1 MSCMDIVAVE
11 NVTDDGTPKAHVTE
25 EEFCWQVEDVF
36 TPYVGMQFGDIEEAI
51 TFYNVYALAIGFDV
65 RKYTTKKWRDGAIKS
80 KLLVCNREGF
90 TPIIKENISN
100 EGNEVKQKRRTK
112 LKRMGCKA
120 RIRLFLK
127 NGVLLVDQFH
137 EGHNHELVSVK
148 DREFQKLS
156 KNILKFH
163 MGLIV
168 ANSRL
173 NIGATKTYR
182 MCKELVKGFE
192 NIGASLN
199 DFKNFQRDIKC
210 FVHERD
216 GQLFIDR
223 FKSMAETQL
232 GFYFDYDVD
241 SDGSLR
247 RAIWADGIARRN
259 YVAFGDAVSY
269 DPTYSTNKFLIAM
282 GSKEP
287 EYLITDHGPGIMKAF
302 PLVFKTTR
310 HRFCMWHI
318 TNKVPTKYGSSRD
331 DYQDFLKK
339 LNAIIWDEDL
349 EAEEFDGKWLEIMD
363 QHIVGDVE
371 WFVDCYSIRK
381 QWVMAHCKDLNMG
394 VVMRM
399 TQRSESENSFFKR
412 FEHKSGTLVEFW
424 MRFESAMEQQRHN
437 TKRLD
442 NENRQSNPKL
452 STKLAIESD
461 GARVYTHYVFEEFQE
476 EVKYSTDACSCKG
489 FVVLGNLEVST
500 VMDAERSRNFE
511 VQFNP
516 GTLEA
521 RCTCRLFE
529 RRVLLCRHIIW
540 IYSGNSVKKIPEYAV
555 ARRWSKDA
563 VRGTECICDG
573 EEIVDMDIIDAK
585 QLEMTKLWS
594 EVYETVGLLGGR
606 DKEDVDSLFKLIR
619 DFREM
624 LLPSVEELSKKEEME
639 KLLGCKTSKE
649 ITILP
654 PKYSKNK
661 GSGKRLLSR
670 KSKAIAIARKPKRMC
685 NNCKQMGHHDKRNC
699 PNPFAERPPPLQESS
714 EEEEEEEEE
723 DDEEKEEGEE
733 EDVSHE

>member
-1 MSCMDIVAVE
+1 
-11 NVTDDGTPKAHVTE
+11 
-25 EEFCWQVEDVF
+25 
-36 TPYVGMQFGDIEEAI
+36 
-51 TFYNVYALAIGFDV
+51 
-65 RKYTTKKWRDGAIKS
+65 
-80 KLLVCNREGF
+80 
-90 TPIIKENISN
+90 
-100 EGNEVKQKRRTK
+100 
-112 LKRMGCKA
+112 
-120 RIRLFLK
+120 
-127 NGVLLVDQFH
+127 
-137 EGHNHELVSVK
+137 
-148 DREFQKLS
+148 
-156 KNILKFH
+156 
-163 MGLIV
+163 
-168 ANSRL
+168 
-173 NIGATKTYR
+173 
-182 MCKELVKGFE
+182 
-192 NIGASLN
+192 
-199 DFKNFQRDIKC
+199 
-210 FVHERD
+210 
-216 GQLFIDR
+216 
-223 FKSMAETQL
+223 MAETQP

-259 YVAFGDAVSY
+259 YAAFGDAVSY
-269 DPTYSTNKFLIAM
+269 DPTYSTNKYSMVFTPFTGVDNHKRSVTFCCAIIAKENHESFKWVFDRFLIAM
-282 GSKEP
+282 GGKEP
-287 EYLITDHGPGIMKAF
+287 EYLITDQDPGIMKAF
-302 PLVFKTTR
+302 PLVFKTAR

-318 TNKVPTKYGSSRD
+318 MNKVPTKYGSSRA

-394 VVMRM
+394 AVMRT

-412 FEHKSGTLVEFW
+412 FEYKSGTLVEFW

-461 GARVYTHYVFEEFQE
+461 GARVYTHDVFEEFQK
-476 EVKYSTDACSCKG
+476 EVKYSTDTCSCKG

-529 RRVLLCRHIIW
+529 RRGLLCRHIIW
-540 IYSGNSVKKIPEYAV
+540 IYSSNSVKIIPEYAV
-555 ARRWSKDA
+555 ARRWTKDA
-563 VRGTECICDG
+563 VRGTECVYDG

-606 DKEDVDSLFKLIR
+606 DKGDVESLSKLIR
-619 DFREM
+619 DFRE
-624 LLPSVEELSKKEEME
+624 
-639 KLLGCKTSKE
+639 KLLLSNRNRVKRRNGK
-649 ITILP
+649 ITWL
-654 PKYSKNK
+654 
-661 GSGKRLLSR
+661 
-670 KSKAIAIARKPKRMC
+670 
-685 NNCKQMGHHDKRNC
+685 
-699 PNPFAERPPPLQESS
+699 
-714 EEEEEEEEE
+714 
-723 DDEEKEEGEE
+723 
-733 EDVSHE
+733 

>member
-1 MSCMDIVAVE
+1 MSCMDIVAVD
-11 NVTDDGTPKAHVTE
+11 NVTDDGTPKAPVTE
-25 EEFCWQVEDVF
+25 EEFCRQVEDAF

-65 RKYTTKKWRDGAIKS
+65 RKYTTKKWRDGTIKS

-100 EGNEVKQKRRTK
+100 EGNEVKQERRTK

-120 RIRLFLK
+120 RIRLFFK
-127 NGVLLVDQFH
+127 KGVLLVDQFH

-156 KNILKFH
+156 KNISKFH

-223 FKSMAETQL
+223 FKSMAETQPC
-232 GFYFDYDVD
+232 FYFDYDVD

-269 DPTYSTNKFLIAM
+269 DPTYSTNKYSM
-282 GSKEP
+282 
-287 EYLITDHGPGIMKAF
+287 
-302 PLVFKTTR
+302 VFTPFTGVDNHKR
-310 HRFCMWHI
+310 
-318 TNKVPTKYGSSRD
+318 S
-331 DYQDFLKK
+331 K

-371 WFVDCYSIRK
+371 WFADCYSIRK

-394 VVMRM
+394 AIMRT

-461 GARVYTHYVFEEFQE
+461 EARVYTHDVFEEFQE
-476 EVKYSTDACSCKG
+476 EVKYSTDTCSCKG

-529 RRVLLCRHIIW
+529 RRGLLCRHIIW
-540 IYSGNSVKKIPEYAV
+540 IYSGNSVKKIPEYAI
-555 ARRWSKDA
+555 ARRWKKDA
-563 VRGTECICDG
+563 LRGTECIYDG
-573 EEIVDMDIIDAK
+573 EEIVDLDIIDAK

-606 DKEDVDSLFKLIR
+606 GKEDVESLSKLIR
-619 DFREM
+619 DFREK
-624 LLPSVEELSKKEEME
+624 LLPSVNELSKKEEME
-639 KLLGCKTSKE
+639 KLLGCKASKE

-661 GSGKRLLSR
+661 GSGKRLLSK
-670 KSKAIAIARKPKRMC
+670 KSKAIAIASKPKRMC
-685 NNCKQMGHHDKRNC
+685 NNCK
-699 PNPFAERPPPLQESS
+699 
-714 EEEEEEEEE
+714 
-723 DDEEKEEGEE
+723 
-733 EDVSHE
+733 